1 MDGSVPICF
10 PFPEPGSQRSDQPR
24 RGVPLSRRH
33 PAPLRQRQ
41 SDPSLS
47 DFLAASSRKAY
58 AATTK
63 QGTVSTAAWVRT
75 CASPT
80 PSTVF
85 SSRKLTSTKALSAK
99 VRARRHVRS
108 WPKAGCAWFHK
119 ASKASIIP
127 AVFFS
132 RRWGDLH
139 ALQDQLPLV
148 LDDPLH
154 DLSAL
159 KLHRAGHGGGKVDV
173 PLLALLALD
182 QLDLGGVAQR
192 RTSCS
197 VV

>member
-1 MDGSVPICF
+1 MGRF
-10 PFPEPGSQRSDQPR
+10 RS
-24 RGVPLSRRH
+24 
-33 PAPLRQRQ
+33 
-41 SDPSLS
+41 
-47 DFLAASSRKAY
+47 
-58 AATTK
+58 
-63 QGTVSTAAWVRT
+63 
-75 CASPT
+75 ASP
-80 PSTVF
+80 SQ
-85 SSRKLTSTKALSAK
+85 SRDRSAPIN
-99 VRARRHVRS
+99 RGEESRSPDAILRHFGNGSPTRP
-108 WPKAGCAWFHK
+108 WRKAGCAWSHK